1 MATLGLAAAAAL
13 AACNRSEGRPLGDPS
28 STPRAEPPPA
38 APAPT
43 EQAPAA
49 SAPTSPPPCLVP
61 LASEPPPPASPAPS
75 CPADPGPVPDL
86 ARGTVRF
93 PEAPGAPE
101 VQVEI
106 AKTATEHARGLM
118 YRTELPEGTGMLF
131 SWTDERV
138 RSFWM
143 RNTCIPLDM
152 LFLALD
158 GTVLGVQ
165 EQVPVLN
172 DRSRSIP
179 CPAGHVLEVNAG
191 WVREHGVAPGMR
203 AELE

>member
-1 MATLGLAAAAAL
+1 ML
-13 AACNRSEGRPLGDPS
+13 AACNRSDGRALGDPS
-28 STPRAEPPPA
+28 STPKAEAPPTLASPPGEA
-38 APAPT
+38 SDANAEAPVGGATASPQPAPT
-43 EQAPAA
+43 
-49 SAPTSPPPCLVP
+49 CLVP
-61 LASEPPPPASPAPS
+61 LPSEPPPPAPPATS
-75 CPADPGPVPDL
+75 CPPDPGPVPDL
-86 ARGTVRF
+86 PRGVVRF

-101 VQVEI
+101 VQVEL
-106 AKTATEHARGLM
+106 AKTPTEHARGLM

-131 SWTDERV
+131 SWADERV

-158 GTVLGVQ
+158 GTVLGVH

-191 WVREHGVAPGMR
+191 WVRAHGVTPGMR
-203 AELE
+203 AVFE